1 MDITEKDAFKLGF
14 LTRCAEEQLTGSAL
28 DARLEKV
35 AELNKQAAG
44 GGWTEYSPAKWSLPG
59 LGAINA
65 GGRALLGYAQ
75 ALYAVPPALS
85 ILGGS
90 AAGYGAAKMLE
101 PQISDDEIRA
111 RELADTYKLYAEKAK
126 ARRKAKQYRLG
137 HSEL

>member
-1 MDITEKDAFKLGF
+1 MDINEKDAFKLGF
-14 LTRCAEEQLTGSAL
+14 LARCAEEQLTGPAL

-44 GGWTEYSPAKWSLPG
+44 WTEYSPAKWSLPG
-59 LGAINA
+59 MDMLGA
-65 GGRALLGYAQ
+65 GGKALLGYAQ

-90 AAGYGAAKMLE
+90 AAGYGAAKMME

-111 RELADTYKLYAEKAK
+111 QELADTYKLYAEKAK
-126 ARRKAKQYRLG
+126 ARRKVKQYRLG